1 VGDDDG
7 NLKELHTREVEWVAT
22 DGKPFRDVPGSE
34 KVWPADLVLLSMGW
48 LGPEDTILDQLDL
61 ERDQRSN
68 AKAELE
74 KYRTKV
80 DNVFV
85 AGDVRRGMSLV
96 VWAFRE
102 GRGAA
107 REVDRYL
114 MGSTQLP

>member
-1 VGDDDG
+1 
-7 NLKELHTREVEWVAT
+7 
-22 DGKPFRDVPGSE
+22 
-34 KVWPADLVLLSMGW
+34 MGW

-68 AKAELE
+68 ALADPEQ
-74 KYRTKV
+74 YRTKV

-102 GRGAA
+102 GRGVA

-114 MGSTQLP
+114 MGSTLLP